1 MFRLDRAPQRGGVV
15 APAGPP
21 TTPGIFGLPRPRP
34 PMRPS
39 FLRPA
44 LALAALALAPAALA
58 QTLTVEQITQR
69 PETWI
74 GAWPE
79 APFWTDAGG
88 HVYFEWNPR
97 GEMPADSLWR
107 VPATGGTPER
117 VPAAERRALPPRFE
131 GWHEPGAYSADLRRH
146 VVERGGDLY
155 VYHLDDD
162 RLERLTQTTARESS
176 PAFLADGSVVYRQG
190 DDLYR
195 VAGGAV
201 RQVTDVR
208 EGAET
213 PDPTPSDEAAY
224 LRDQQRR
231 LFSVIRERVRL
242 DSLGE
247 AEGERDRAAL
257 DLPAPIYTGD
267 QALGAIGLDP
277 TGRFV
282 TYTLAPKDRPDPT
295 LMVDYVT
302 ETGVAA
308 EIQAR
313 PKVGVARSGAALYVR
328 DTARDTTLRVD
339 LAALPGAFD
348 AADYA
353 REGGAESD
361 SSRGLIPWGPYWS
374 PDGQHAVLDVR
385 TVDNKDRWIAR
396 LDPETGALTS
406 LDRQRD
412 EAWLAGPG
420 IAWWGGPST
429 VGWTGDG
436 ERFWFQSERTG
447 WSHLYAV
454 DPETGAVDALTEG
467 AFEVESPTLSRDG
480 QTWFFQSSEGDLGQ
494 RHVYRMPAGRGGPQ
508 AGGFAQRERLTEGVG
523 RWDFALSPSGDRLAL
538 LYSTATAPPEV
549 YVQDVTPGRGG
560 VAERV
565 TESPTE
571 AWRAYPW
578 RDAEIVEVP
587 ASDGARVPAR
597 IYRPRPE
604 RGGAAANGGAVLF
617 VHGAGYLQNA
627 HRWWSIYVREYQ
639 FHNLLADLGY
649 VVLDLDYR
657 ASAGYGRDWRT
668 AVYRHMGGR
677 DLQDYVDASAYLGTE
692 FGVDPERVAIYGGSY
707 GGFLTLMALFTEPE
721 HFAGGAALRSVT
733 DWAHYND
740 TYTRNILNTP
750 LQDPEAYRRSSPIE
764 FAAGLEDP
772 LLMTHGLVDD
782 NVQPQDIFRLS
793 QRLIE
798 LGKRDWELAIA
809 PVEPHGY
816 TEPTSWADKL
826 ARILDLIEHT
836 AGPERGDETEG

>member
-1 MFRLDRAPQRGGVV
+1 ML
-15 APAGPP
+15 
-21 TTPGIFGLPRPRP
+21 RPL
-34 PMRPS
+34 
-39 FLRPA
+39 LRPA
-44 LALAALALAPAALA
+44 LACAALVLAPAALA

-74 GAWPE
+74 GAWPSQ
-79 APFWTDAGG
+79 PFWTDAGD

-97 GEMPADSLWR
+97 GEMPGDSLYR
-107 VPATGGTPER
+107 VPARGGEPER

-131 GWHEPGAYSADLRRH
+131 GWHAEAGAYSADRRRH
-146 VVERGGDLY
+146 VFERGGDLY
-155 VYHLDDD
+155 LYHLDDD

-176 PAFLADGSVVYRQG
+176 PAFLADGSIVYRQG

-195 VAGGAV
+195 MAGGAV

-208 EGAET
+208 EGAEK

-224 LRDQQRR
+224 LRDQQQR
-231 LFSVIRERVRL
+231 LFDVIRERVRL
-242 DSLGE
+242 DSLE
-247 AEGERDRAAL
+247 EVQDERDRAARG
-257 DLPAPIYTGD
+257 LPDPIYTGD
-267 QALGAIGLDP
+267 QALGAIALDP
-277 TGRFV
+277 SGRFV
-282 TYTLAPKDRPDPT
+282 TYTLTPKNQPDPT
-295 LMVDYVT
+295 LLVDYVT
-302 ETGVAA
+302 ETGVAT
-308 EIQAR
+308 EIRSR
-313 PKVGVARSGAALYVR
+313 PKVGAARSGAALYVR
-328 DTARDTTLRVD
+328 DTARDTTYRVD
-339 LAALPGAFD
+339 LTTLPGAYD

-353 REGGAESD
+353 REAGTTAD

-374 PDGQHAVLDVR
+374 PDGRFAVLDVR

-429 VGWTGDG
+429 VGWTSSGD
-436 ERFWFQSERTG
+436 RFWFQSERTG

-480 QTWFFQSSEGDLGQ
+480 QTWTFQSSEGDLGQ
-494 RHVYRMPAGRGGPQ
+494 RHVYRMPAGRGG
-508 AGGFAQRERLTEGVG
+508 FSQRERLTDGVG
-523 RWDFALSPSGDRLAL
+523 RWDFALAPSGDRLAL
-538 LYSTATAPPEV
+538 LYSTAATPPEV
-549 YVQDVTPGRGG
+549 YVQAVGG
-560 VAERV
+560 EAERV
-565 TESPTE
+565 TESPTDE
-571 AWRAYPW
+571 WLAYPW
-578 RDAEIVEVP
+578 RDAEIVRVP
-587 ASDGARVPAR
+587 ASDGALVPAR

-627 HRWWSIYVREYQ
+627 HRWWSSYVREYQ

-657 ASAGYGRDWRT
+657 ASAGYGRDWRA
-668 AVYRHMGGR
+668 AVYRWMGGR
-677 DLQDYVDASAYLGTE
+677 DLQDYVDASDWLGDE
-692 FGVDPERVAIYGGSY
+692 FGVDPERVTIYGGSY

-721 HFAGGAALRSVT
+721 HFGGGAALRSVT

-764 FAAGLEDP
+764 FADGLDDP

-836 AGPERGDETEG
+836 AGPERGDGTEG